1 MHVLSPWLLLF
12 FTLVCSWPIAAQTD
26 QVRQQARLGNPEAQ
40 FQLAVSYQQAQQ
52 SDQAY
57 YWFLQAAERDYQPAM
72 TPLANAYLQGLGT
85 PTDVTQALLWYTKSA
100 TLGDV
105 EAALAMGR
113 LYQQG
118 EYLPQSLL
126 MAEIWYHSIADRHP
140 LGEQRYSELLQQR
153 FNQRRANQLIA
164 LQNLEIQAQQD
175 GLRNEDEDKA
185 LQERQTQDHTMSL
198 MSDFLFVLIGLLLIM
213 GILSLYRSIKNKQQ
227 HQAEQLNM
235 EQKEQIQQQAAIIK
249 QQKRQ
254 LDKLYQEFKKQQHQQ
269 AHHQHDQTFSLACA
283 LLGFHPHRLP
293 DEKIIKQRYKQL
305 SKIYHPDLQGSEEE
319 MKRLNGAMK
328 IINQRLT
335 KR

>member
-1 MHVLSPWLLLF
+1 
-12 FTLVCSWPIAAQTD
+12 
-26 QVRQQARLGNPEAQ
+26 
-40 FQLAVSYQQAQQ
+40 
-52 SDQAY
+52 
-57 YWFLQAAERDYQPAM
+57 M

-85 PTDVTQALLWYTKSA
+85 STDVTQALLWYTKSA

-198 MSDFLFVLIGLLLIM
+198 MSDFCSF
-213 GILSLYRSIKNKQQ
+213 
-227 HQAEQLNM
+227 
-235 EQKEQIQQQAAIIK
+235 
-249 QQKRQ
+249 
-254 LDKLYQEFKKQQHQQ
+254 
-269 AHHQHDQTFSLACA
+269 
-283 LLGFHPHRLP
+283 
-293 DEKIIKQRYKQL
+293 
-305 SKIYHPDLQGSEEE
+305 
-319 MKRLNGAMK
+319 
-328 IINQRLT
+328 
-335 KR
+335 